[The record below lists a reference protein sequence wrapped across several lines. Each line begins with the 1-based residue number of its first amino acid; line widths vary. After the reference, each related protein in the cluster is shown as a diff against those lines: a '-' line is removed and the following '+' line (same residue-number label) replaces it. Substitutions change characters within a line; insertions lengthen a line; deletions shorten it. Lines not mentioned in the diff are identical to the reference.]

1 MYSNALITTVKLGN
15 QPGNVLLSMG
25 AVAFDDPSE
34 LTRDI
39 EPRYD
44 GRVFL
49 SRICI
54 RSSISAG
61 FKIDGEAL
69 INWQNKPEKEWNTAF
84 GGQTPIDMA
93 CNRLVT
99 WKDRNL
105 SPRATIWIDSQCDLP
120 AMSFA
125 LEHMTPF
132 AADLLAD
139 AGDIRDI
146 LECNEI
152 KAKAD
157 LSCPLEKCRVIGEV
171 LVKRPDSHL
180 ETLFSPAHEQL
191 TAACA

>member
-1 MYSNALITTVKLGN
+1 MNSNALITTVKLGN

-25 AVAFDDPSE
+25 AVAFNDPSE
-34 LTRDI
+34 LTLEN
-39 EPRYD
+39 EPKYD
-44 GRVFL
+44 GKAFL

-61 FKIDGEAL
+61 FKIDGDAL
-69 INWQNKPEKEWNTAF
+69 MNWQNKPEGEWNTAF

-93 CNRLVT
+93 CSRLVA

-105 SPRATIWIDSQCDLP
+105 SPNAKIWIDGQCDLP
-120 AMSFA
+120 AMKFA

-146 LECNEI
+146 LECSEI
-152 KAKAD
+152 KAKAT
-157 LSCPLEKCRVIGEV
+157 LSCPLGKCRVIGEV
-171 LVKRPDSHL
+171 LVKRPDSYL